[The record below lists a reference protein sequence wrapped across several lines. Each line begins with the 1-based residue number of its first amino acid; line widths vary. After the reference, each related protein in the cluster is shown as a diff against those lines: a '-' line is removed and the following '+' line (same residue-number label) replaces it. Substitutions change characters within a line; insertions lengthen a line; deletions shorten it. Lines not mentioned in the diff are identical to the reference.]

1 MANTGRHATQ
11 NQEKR
16 QQVGGEA
23 AGGAGTWQ
31 VWPSQARAGRARGTG
46 SQVSFKP
53 GRRLVFL
60 LCVFLVPRPSAALGC
75 CRAPLPAPKRGTVP
89 RPTAAARWGTRSSSV
104 GAVWIVLSPPLPWL
118 LLPFLSLSSF
128 LLSSPSQASLCPA
141 SSRAVGKAPGGRWG
155 PCWRSQPRA
164 DLFSLCSER
173 SRKDVSASAPGC
185 HVLSACWC
193 CWEPRAWALLPGTP
207 QLCPA
212 CPA

>member
-23 AGGAGTWQ
+23 AGGAG
-31 VWPSQARAGRARGTG
+31 
-46 SQVSFKP
+46 P
-53 GRRLVFL
+53 GRCGRVRPGRGAHVGLAARCHSNQAGRLVFL

-75 CRAPLPAPKRGTVP
+75 CRAPLPAPKRGTAP

-128 LLSSPSQASLCPA
+128 LLPSPSQASLCPA